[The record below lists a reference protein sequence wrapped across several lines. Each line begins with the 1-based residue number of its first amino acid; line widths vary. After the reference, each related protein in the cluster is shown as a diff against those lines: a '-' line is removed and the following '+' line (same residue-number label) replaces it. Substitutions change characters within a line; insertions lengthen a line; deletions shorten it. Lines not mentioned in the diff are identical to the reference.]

1 MINKTTD
8 LYEYFGLERPEKA
21 AGYLQSYIHYQSEEY
36 CVGRKRPAMIV
47 IAGGGYAYVS
57 DREKEPVAL
66 YYFSKGYNVFTLDYS
81 VSPVNYPFQLTEAC
95 MAVAYVRENAQSMG
109 INPDEVAA
117 IGFSAGGHLAGMLA
131 TISFDRETTSIKAN
145 DDNCVSFKDTTVE
158 RQVSDPD
165 VVCMLKEKF
174 NLCRPDAVILSYPV
188 VSFAH
193 DGVSESIS
201 RLTGGN
207 GALSDKLSLQK
218 RVTEKSSPAFIWCTA
233 DDACV
238 PANNSM
244 ILAKAY
250 AEKKVPYEL
259 HIFPSGPHGLSIC
272 SEETAPEGR
281 NDYLNPAVGRW
292 TELSFNW
299 LKNLGFG
306 IKTEH

>member
-131 TISFDRETTSIKAN
+131 TVRCGEDPASGADVGSAKITEQQT
-145 DDNCVSFKDTTVE
+145 
-158 RQVSDPD
+158 SDPQ
-165 VVCMLKEKF
+165 VAEILKERYKI
-174 NLCRPDAVILSYPV
+174 CRPDAVILSYPV
-188 VSFAH
+188 VSYKH
-193 DGVSESIS
+193 DYISKSIE
-201 RLTGGN
+201 RLCGGN
-207 GALSDKLSLQK
+207 QKLCESLSVEK
-218 RVTEKSSPAFIWCTA
+218 RVTEYSAPAFIWCTA
-233 DDACV
+233 DDGCV
-238 PANNSM
+238 PAKNSLV
-244 ILAKAY
+244 LAKTY
-250 AEKKVPYEL
+250 AEKNVPYEL
-259 HIFPSGPHGLSIC
+259 HVFAHGPHGLSVC
-272 SEETAPEGR
+272 NEETAPEGR
-281 NDYLNPAVGRW
+281 NDYLNPSVGRW
-292 TELSFNW
+292 PDLSFNW